1 MQLVNIHG
9 ANDVRVDE
17 VARPAVGPGDVLL
30 KVNACGI
37 CGSDLTFARYGVRR
51 ADGGDWPLGH
61 EAVGTVIDAGTEVE
75 GLPPGSQVL
84 INPMG
89 AMDNI
94 IGNGGSEGAFADY
107 LLVRGAKRGQH
118 LLPVPAGLAPEIAA
132 LAEPLAVALHGVN
145 QANLQPGEKVVV
157 YGAGPIGLG
166 AVFWLKRR
174 GVKDI
179 VSVDLS
185 DARLERARAL
195 GADYTVNP
203 GGRKLR
209 EALIECHGTAGEMF
223 GEPTVGTDVFM
234 DMAGAPVLLEQTIAM
249 GKYRS
254 RIVLTA
260 VYHEPVALNLEGLLI
275 REMTF
280 WTAVG
285 YPTELGEAL
294 DTLGRIDPAEIAPYT
309 SHRFDFRDFPKAFET
324 AMDRNSGKVMV
335 VMGG

>member
-17 VARPAVGPGDVLL
+17 VAKPAIGHDDVLL
-30 KVNACGI
+30 RINACGI
-37 CGSDLTFARYGVRR
+37 CGSDLTFARYGVQRQ
-51 ADGGDWPLGH
+51 GGGEWPLGH
-61 EAVGTVIDAGTEVE
+61 EAVGTVMDAGAAVE
-75 GLPPGSQVL
+75 GLPLGSRVL

-107 LLVRGAKRGQH
+107 LLVRGAKKDQH
-118 LLPVPAGLAPEIAA
+118 LLPVPEGLAPEIAA

-145 QANLQPGEKVVV
+145 QADLQPGEKVVV

-185 DARLERARAL
+185 DARLERAKAL
-195 GADYTVNP
+195 GATHTINP
-203 GGRKLR
+203 ASQDLKQALLAIHG
-209 EALIECHGTAGEMF
+209 EAGQMF

-234 DMAGAPVLLEQTIAM
+234 DMAGAPVLLEKTIAM
-249 GKYRS
+249 AKYRS

-280 WTAVG
+280 KAAVG
-285 YPTELGEAL
+285 YPTELVEAL
-294 DTLGRIDPAEIAPYT
+294 RILGEIDPEEISPYT

-335 VMGG
+335 VMAD